1 MCEDGATVAATPTF
15 SAAGCP
21 TKENFEHNGNT
32 IKYLKSPSVERNAG
46 DFQTFL
52 FGPPKQMKQQ
62 MKLKDAD
69 ESENRLT

>member
-46 DFQTFL
+46 DFSL
-52 FGPPKQMKQQ
+52 KLIGSPIQMNKY
-62 MKLKDAD
+62 K
-69 ESENRLT
+69 ECR

>member
-21 TKENFEHNGNT
+21 TKENSEHNGNT

-46 DFQTFL
+46 DFQIL
-52 FGPPKQMKQQ
+52 Q
-62 MKLKDAD
+62 KDAA
-69 ESENRLT
+69 ESDRKIRLIT

>member
-46 DFQTFL
+46 DFLEF
-52 FGPPKQMKQQ
+52 
-62 MKLKDAD
+62 
-69 ESENRLT
+69 